1 MTEKDLIIRTN
12 SEFLSVNYDSDS
24 DSWNFEFADRIS
36 FNVSAMWRLLIEKH
50 IRFVSLDNGHQ
61 FGLPRPLDLVYELTE
76 ILRGKSLLEIKVQ
89 QFTSDLLLKLSDN
102 IQIEIFISS
111 AGYETYT
118 FAIKDKNYIGMG
130 AGDLS
135 IHDNH

>member
-1 MTEKDLIIRTN
+1 MEKDLIIRKN
-12 SEFLSVNYDSDS
+12 SEFLSVNYDSKS

-61 FGLPRPLDLVYELTE
+61 FGLPRPLDLVSDLNE
-76 ILRGKSLLEIKVQ
+76 ILRGKSLLEIKVK
-89 QFTSDLLLKLSDN
+89 QFTADLLLNLSDN

-111 AGYETYT
+111 SGYETYT
-118 FAIKDKNYIGMG
+118 FAIEDKNYIGMG
-130 AGDLS
+130 AGDLL